1 MTKTKKLLS
10 VLLAVVLV
18 LSSFTIMGS
27 AAKTEY
33 QTVDNLTA
41 LGAYSPYGQVTRLST
56 EERTS
61 IVFDAL
67 DNLLPSLNINM
78 GEVFNVL
85 GLSVTIDLTSI
96 DRLCYS
102 FDTIKD
108 TFENTLASIAMAI
121 VDLGILESLET
132 GEWVTGMSRDGT
144 DQFTILSTILA
155 FLSDNTTL
163 VGKVFTDG
171 LDLGLVS
178 LGDMSAIED
187 IIMDLPGMI
196 KGLIFPMLE
205 RWDDT
210 LAEIQDLDTWGT
222 GDGHV
227 VETLNWFLPSLLT
240 NDMSHTT
247 VKYDANG
254 NMTSEHTKM
263 PIITTAPSTTTVQTD
278 TAAPRFKYVVTG
290 TTPGST
296 MTIYHIVDTAEE
308 KALAKDN
315 DDTNDQAAYTYIK
328 QDGFYTLEEEVEG
341 SGVYVWKAYE
351 TDESGNFVLDENGEK
366 KYTSTLKWYNDNSPL
381 LPSVADALNAGT
393 LSMNLSDTN
402 ISAGDLLYDFIPY
415 IFDEM
420 APVVLNGSVKKI
432 LGGLFGAKYTYVGL
446 VGEEATEDDAT
457 AIAALPDA
465 GNVFF
470 TQEQGEYLWEW
481 SDYAVIN
488 GNHYYRFEDQI
499 YSCDLSNTNE
509 YFDIINWEY
518 EITGDFLDEFI
529 PADDSSADSRILL
542 NFNKFLYKLVNEA
555 FTDEFIA
562 EIETKYG
569 ALSNDDNSN
578 FIPNVKKVA
587 QTFIQ
592 HSPEDIF
599 GSDYTEND
607 RCYYNLLISEDNDTV
622 LTGIAAQLVDMIMP
636 SMTLPSAS
644 DILASNAKVGA
655 ILAAV
660 IREFAAKII
669 PEYNYDALIYT
680 DYGTSSSDKVKT
692 FVDPEAAGLITS
704 GSTASGYWFDVILT
718 IGLDAGYEYIRAFAD
733 IGEDSS
739 EVQTGV
745 VNQGYMHAGGT
756 YAAGTTQATLNAQWE
771 ALLDYIIDWALTTSV
786 EWGWRIGNLVDTASL
801 GLTVDLA
808 TVQDPFVKLSKILL
822 DETYGILPFLNE
834 ILTIECVE
842 ADNKVEQFLRYDL
855 ILGIVDLEWD
865 GLVETLALNGT
876 NKYFRTGNILQQLA
890 TLLKNL
896 INGLFGYVGR
906 NGSTRF
912 EFIPSVVTDFD
923 SLANQDNIVT
933 FVKNLVGVLYRAMVT
948 NGLAATIFPFLN
960 FLLGWKTDPQT
971 MAAPQ
976 MWTAFR
982 DSNDYAFQYNI
993 SAGGAIDSENTVIK
1007 ILNSS
1012 AGMLETHR
1020 DSTITDH
1027 AYDIN
1032 IRSITSDATVNT
1044 LTFSIDG
1051 VTPSASNP
1059 VVIAPY
1065 EQANINIGGTFNA
1078 DEAVTMVVEYDYVGK
1093 DGNPVGGTQ
1102 YTSITFLVSNLY
1114 EDSNLS
1120 TCQTDDHDDDYT
1132 GLTDV
1137 KGYVFTEDVFSTAL
1151 NYTAEIHY
1159 VSASLSNPDKSFAS
1173 CQPEGYSAGDSCT
1186 AASAGA
1192 VPTGTAANYFAQY
1205 TGQAGGWTGTLSKDG
1220 TSSTTAYLYYALDG
1234 TERDDEATI
1243 AAKEE
1248 SMPYGAYDM
1257 GEIGVKYGSDT
1268 KVIIVDFIH
1277 YNDFDIG
1284 DVWADFKDKGLT
1296 VNDIDTTDSAAVA
1309 AYNAYNTAL
1318 KKIAY
1323 LATYPMMTTSRST
1336 ANWEGVTAQGTSSN
1350 DYVTVIQPQIEGA
1363 IEALIGV
1370 DNEDGSHTDG
1380 AWDVLETYMA
1390 DAQGSAG
1397 ADSALPTYV
1406 QDLEDV
1412 LAADGWAI
1420 NPDLYETA
1428 ANNDEIDYTDY
1439 EFYEYF
1445 NYADR
1450 RTAARN
1456 LVRTYYAPEVMD
1468 TYYIQGSGIGEEE
1481 LDNVI
1486 AAEANTYKAAG
1497 ITASRME
1504 NDAAAIADS
1513 INARAAWVQPVN
1525 SELAI
1530 DDIIANLAYYKQF
1543 AVAHQENDDT
1553 LYFLNLEIQHVEA
1566 QGFVEA
1572 DYTEDTWAEYADALA
1587 HAKEIAASAAT
1598 DGVTEKNSQLFEA
1611 KWNLM
1616 VARKNLLEKADSVLT
1631 QNGAEIQALQS
1642 LADQAEVIFDT
1653 LGTYY
1658 GVKDGYD
1665 ADKAYATLI
1674 TALGYNYVG
1683 EDGNTWNLYAD
1694 SAYEYLDNDRPNRQS
1709 NLNKINA
1716 SADALQKAIDMF
1728 ECTIKLE
1735 ETDTGLAA
1743 VEQEIKYINGIT
1755 PGTIATVA
1763 DLLSHVKA
1771 TVDGASLVANASKAG
1786 AMGTGAYVDVMVD
1799 GITDPLAV
1807 YYVVIYG
1814 DVNGDGAIDTFDAME
1829 VDIREASHFA
1839 GAYAAA
1845 ADTNGDGAIGEVDY
1859 AAIIAASAAGAQI
1872 AQTK

>member
-27 AAKTEY
+27 AAKTAY
-33 QTVDNLTA
+33 KTVDELTA

-85 GLSVTIDLTSI
+85 GLSVTIDLTSV

-102 FDTIKD
+102 LDTIKD

-121 VDLGILESLET
+121 VNLGILESLET
-132 GEWVTGMSRDGT
+132 GKWTTGMTRDGT
-144 DQFTILSTILA
+144 AQYTILSTLLA

-163 VGKVFTDG
+163 VGKVFSDG

-187 IIMDLPGMI
+187 IIMDLPGMV

-210 LAEIQDLDTWGT
+210 LKEIKQLEEYGA
-222 GDGHV
+222 GDGYV
-227 VETLNWFLPSLLT
+227 EETLNWFLPTLLT

-263 PIITTAPSTTTVQTD
+263 PITTTAPSTTTVQTD
-278 TAAPRFKYVVTG
+278 DSTPRMVYHVNG
-290 TTPGST
+290 TTPGSV
-296 MTIYHIVDTAEE
+296 MTIYHLVDLAEE
-308 KALAKDN
+308 KALAKDTDEN
-315 DDTNDQAAYTYIK
+315 NNQAAYTYFKEK
-328 QDGFYTLEEEVEG
+328 QTYVLSEEAG
-341 SGVYVWKAYE
+341 NGVYVWRA
-351 TDESGNFVLDENGEK
+351 TDDWGNSWD
-366 KYTSTLKWYNDNSPL
+366 LKWYNDDSPL
-381 LPSVADALNAGT
+381 LPSVKTALENGS
-393 LSMNLSDTN
+393 LSLALSDSN
-402 ISAGDLLYDFIPY
+402 VSAGDLLYDFIPY
-415 IFDEM
+415 VFAEM
-420 APVVLNGSVKKI
+420 APVVLNGSMKKI
-432 LGGLFGAKYTYVGL
+432 LGGLFGAKYTYVGD
-446 VGEEATEDDAT
+446 VGSEEV
-457 AIAALPDA
+457 AALPDA
-465 GNVFF
+465 SNTFF
-470 TQEQGEYLWEW
+470 TEEQGEYIWEW
-481 SDYAVIN
+481 SNYAVIN

-499 YSCDLSNTNE
+499 FSCDVSNTNE
-509 YFDIINWEY
+509 YFDVINWDY
-518 EITGDFLDEFI
+518 KITDDFLNEFI
-529 PADDSSADSRILL
+529 PADDSSADTRILL
-542 NFNKFLYKLVNEA
+542 NLNNFLYKLVNEVLA
-555 FTDEFIA
+555 DEFIA
-562 EIETKYG
+562 KLNITSG
-569 ALSNDDNSN
+569 DNSN
-578 FIPNVKKVA
+578 LIPNIKNVA
-587 QTFIQ
+587 QTFIK

-599 GSDYTEND
+599 GSDYATNE
-607 RCYYNLLISEDNDTV
+607 RCYYNLLISDDNDTV

-636 SMTLPSAS
+636 SMTLPGAS

-669 PEYNYDALIYT
+669 PEYNYDALIYA
-680 DYGTSSSDKVKT
+680 DYGTTTADNVKT
-692 FVDPEAAGLITS
+692 FVDPEAKGLVTS

-739 EVQTGV
+739 EVQGGV
-745 VNQGYMHAGGT
+745 VNQGYKHAGGE
-756 YAAGTTQATLNAQWE
+756 YAAGTTQAALNAQWE
-771 ALLDYIIDWALTTSV
+771 AELDYIIDWALTTDK
-786 EWGWRIGNLVDTASL
+786 EWTWKMANLVDTSSFTVSL
-801 GLTVDLA
+801 STA
-808 TVQDPFVKLSKILL
+808 EDPFAKLDVILL
-822 DETYGILPFLNE
+822 DETVGLLPILNE
-834 ILTIECVE
+834 VLTINTT
-842 ADNKVEQFLRYDL
+842 DSTSKVEQFLRYDL
-855 ILGIVDLEWD
+855 ILGIVDLQWD
-865 GLVETLALNGT
+865 ELVNTLAFNGT
-876 NKYFRTGNILQQLA
+876 NNYFRTGNILQQLA
-890 TLLKNL
+890 TLLKKL
-896 INGLFGYVGR
+896 VNGIFGYVGR
-906 NGSTRF
+906 TGTTRF
-912 EFIPSVVTDFD
+912 ELIPSVITDFD

-933 FVKNLVGVLYRAMVT
+933 LVKNLVGVLNTAFVT
-948 NGLAATIFPFLN
+948 NKLWETIVPFLN
-960 FLLGWKTDPQT
+960 FFLGWKTDPQT
-971 MAAPQ
+971 MADPQ
-976 MWTAFR
+976 MWTQFR
-982 DSNDYAFQYNI
+982 DGNDYAFQYNI
-993 SAGGAIDSENTVIK
+993 SAGGAIDSENTIIK

-1012 AGMLETHR
+1012 AGMLETHT
-1020 DSTITDH
+1020 DSSITDH

-1044 LTFSIDG
+1044 LTFSING

-1065 EQANINIGGTFNA
+1065 QQASINIGGTYNK
-1078 DEAVTMVVEYDYVGK
+1078 DEAVTMVVEYDFVGK

-1102 YTSITFLVSNLY
+1102 YTSLTFLVSNLY

-1120 TCQTDDHDDDYT
+1120 TCQADDHNDDRT

-1159 VSASLSNPDKSFAS
+1159 VSDSTGNSDKAFSS
-1173 CQPEGYSAGDSCT
+1173 CQPEGYSAATSC
-1186 AASAGA
+1186 SAGSA
-1192 VPTGTAANYFAQY
+1192 GSVPTGTAATYFAQY
-1205 TGQAGGWTGTLSKDG
+1205 TGQAGGWADTLQESGT
-1220 TSSTTAYLYYALDG
+1220 TSTTAYLYYALDG
-1234 TERDDEATI
+1234 TARDDAATI

-1257 GEIGVKYGSDT
+1257 GELGVKYGSDT

-1284 DVWADFKDKGLT
+1284 DVWAEFKDKALT
-1296 VNDIDTTDSAAVA
+1296 VNDIDTTDASAVA

-1336 ANWEGVTAQGTSSN
+1336 ANWEGVTAQGTADN

-1363 IEALIGV
+1363 IEALIGK
-1370 DNEDGSHTDG
+1370 DNEDGTHVDG
-1380 AWDVLETYMA
+1380 AWDTLETYLA
-1390 DAQGSAG
+1390 NAQGSAG
-1397 ADSALPTYV
+1397 ADAALPTFV
-1406 QDLEDV
+1406 AELETS
-1412 LAADGWAI
+1412 LANDGWTM
-1420 NPDLYETA
+1420 NPSLVETA
-1428 ANNDEIDYTDY
+1428 KANDEIDYTDY

-1456 LVRTYYAPEVMD
+1456 LVATYYAPEVMD
-1468 TYYIQGSGIGEEE
+1468 TYYILGSGIGEAE
-1481 LDNVI
+1481 LNDVI
-1486 AAEANTYKAAG
+1486 AAEANEYIAAG
-1497 ITASRME
+1497 IEATKME
-1504 NDAAAIADS
+1504 NDAAAIAAS
-1513 INARAAWVQPVN
+1513 IEARDAWQQPTN
-1525 SELAI
+1525 SELKI

-1543 AVAHQENDDT
+1543 VLNKPENDDV
-1553 LYFLNLEIQHVEA
+1553 LVFLNKEIQHVEA

-1572 DYTEDTWAEYADALA
+1572 DYTAETWEVYADALA
-1587 HAKEIAASAAT
+1587 DAKAIAASAET

-1616 VARKNLLEKADSVLT
+1616 VARKNLLKKADSVLT
-1631 QNGAEIQALQS
+1631 LNGEEIQNLQA
-1642 LADQAEVIFDT
+1642 LADQANVIFDNI
-1653 LGTYY
+1653 GTYY
-1658 GVKDGYD
+1658 AVKEGEDVN
-1665 ADKAYATLI
+1665 KAYAALI
-1674 TALGYNYVG
+1674 TALGYEYVG

-1694 SAYEYLDNDRPNRQS
+1694 SALEYLNNDRPNRKS

-1716 SADALQKAIDMF
+1716 SADALKKAIDKF

-1735 ETDTGLAA
+1735 ETETGKAA
-1743 VEQEIKYINGIT
+1743 VDQEVKFINGIT
-1755 PGTIATVA
+1755 PGSIATVA
-1763 DLLSHVKA
+1763 DLLNHVKA
-1771 TVDGASLVANASKAG
+1771 SVEGANLVANASKAG
-1786 AMGTGAYVDVMVD
+1786 AMGTGAYVDVTVD
-1799 GITDPLAV
+1799 GIDGVLAV

-1829 VDIREASHFA
+1829 VDIKEAKDF
-1839 GAYAAA
+1839 GIAYRDA
-1845 ADTNGDGAIGEVDY
+1845 ADVTGDDQVGDADY
-1859 AAIIAASAAGAQI
+1859 AAIIAASAAGAPI

>member
-27 AAKTEY
+27 AAKTSY

-132 GEWVTGMSRDGT
+132 GKWTTGMTRDGT
-144 DQFTILSTILA
+144 AQYTILSTLLA

-178 LGDMSAIED
+178 LGDMSAVED
-187 IIMDLPGMI
+187 IIMDLPGLI
-196 KGLIFPMLE
+196 KGLVYPMLE

-210 LAEIQDLDTWGT
+210 VEEIKNLDTWGS
-222 GDGHV
+222 GNGNV
-227 VETLNWFLPSLLT
+227 VATLNWFLPSLLT

-247 VKYDANG
+247 IKYDVNG

-263 PIITTAPSTTTVQTD
+263 PITTTAPSTTTAQTSGS
-278 TAAPRFKYVVTG
+278 RCVYVVTG

-296 MTIYHIVDTAEE
+296 MTIYHIVDAAEA

-328 QDGFYTLEEEVEG
+328 QDGFFTLEEEVEG

-351 TDESGNFVLDENGEK
+351 TDKSGNFVLDENGEK
-366 KYTSTLKWYNDNSPL
+366 KYTSTLKWYNDESPL
-381 LPSVADALNAGT
+381 LPQLKTAIDNGEFT
-393 LSMNLSDTN
+393 LDLANDN
-402 ISAGDLLYDFIPY
+402 ISAGDLFYDAIP
-415 IFDEM
+415 IVFESM
-420 APVVLNGSVKKI
+420 APVVLNGSVKKL
-432 LGGLFGAKYTYVGL
+432 LGGLFGAKYNYVGL
-446 VGEEATEDDAT
+446 VGENAEADDEA

-465 GNVFF
+465 GNAFF
-470 TQEQGEYLWEW
+470 TQEQGDYVFEW

-499 YSCDLSNTNE
+499 YAADLSNTNE
-509 YFDIINWEY
+509 YFDIIDWEY
-518 EITGDFLDEFI
+518 NIDGDFLDEFV
-529 PADDSSADSRILL
+529 PANDDSASDRLLL
-542 NFNKFLYKLVNEA
+542 NFNKFLYKLVNTA
-555 FTDEFIA
+555 FTDEFVA

-569 ALSNDDNSN
+569 ALSNGDNSN

-592 HSPEDIF
+592 KAPEDIF
-599 GSDYTEND
+599 GSDYATNE

-636 SMTLPSAS
+636 SMTLPGAS

-669 PEYNYDALIYT
+669 PEYNYDALIYA
-680 DYGTSSSDKVKT
+680 DYGTTSADKVKT
-692 FVDPEAAGLITS
+692 FVDPEAKGLVTE

-733 IGEDSS
+733 IGEDST
-739 EVQTGV
+739 EVQGGV
-745 VNQGYMHAGGT
+745 INVGYKHAGGE
-756 YAAGTTQATLNAQWE
+756 YAANTTQAALNAQWE
-771 ALLDYIIDWALTTSV
+771 AELDYIIDWALTTDK
-786 EWGWRIGNLVDTASL
+786 EWTWKMANLVDVSS
-801 GLTVDLA
+801 LTVDLA
-808 TVQDPFVKLSKILL
+808 TAQDPFAKLDVILL
-822 DETYGILPFLNE
+822 DETVGLLPILNE
-834 ILTIECVE
+834 VLTINTT
-842 ADNKVEQFLRYDL
+842 DSTSKVEQFLRYDL

-865 GLVETLALNGT
+865 ELVDTLAFNGT
-876 NKYFRTGNILQQLA
+876 NKYFRSGNILQQLA
-890 TLLKNL
+890 TLLKKL
-896 INGLFGYVGR
+896 VNGIFGYVGR

-912 EFIPSVVTDFD
+912 EFIPSVITDFD
-923 SLANQDNIVT
+923 SLANQSNIVT
-933 FVKNLVGVLYRAMVT
+933 LVKNLVGVLYRAMIT
-948 NGLAATIFPFLN
+948 NGLADTVFPFLN
-960 FLLGWKTDPQT
+960 FFLGCKTDPQT
-971 MAAPQ
+971 MADPQ

-982 DSNDYAFQYNI
+982 DGNDYAFQYNI
-993 SAGGAIDSENTVIK
+993 SAGGAIDSANTVIK
-1007 ILNSS
+1007 ILNNS

-1032 IRSITSDATVNT
+1032 IRSITSDASVNT
-1044 LTFSIDG
+1044 LTFSING
-1051 VTPSASNP
+1051 VTPSASSP

-1065 EQANINIGGTFNA
+1065 QQASINIGGTFNA
-1078 DEAVTMVVEYDYVGK
+1078 DEAVTMVVEYDFVGK

-1102 YTSITFLVSNLY
+1102 YTSLTFLVSNLY

-1120 TCQTDDHDDDYT
+1120 TCQSDDHDKDYT

-1159 VSASLSNPDKSFAS
+1159 VKASTGNSDKSFAS
-1173 CQPEGYSAGDSCT
+1173 CQPEGYSAATSC
-1186 AASAGA
+1186 SAGSEGK
-1192 VPTGTAANYFAQY
+1192 VPQGTAATYFAQY
-1205 TGQAGGWTGTLSKDG
+1205 TGQAGGWADKLQESGT
-1220 TSSTTAYLYYALDG
+1220 TSTTAYLYYALDG
-1234 TERDDEATI
+1234 TTRDDAATI

-1284 DVWADFKDKGLT
+1284 DVWAEFKDKGLT
-1296 VNDIDTTDSAAVA
+1296 VNDIDTTDASAVA

-1350 DYVTVIQPQIEGA
+1350 DYVTVIQPQIEDA
-1363 IEALIGV
+1363 IDALIGV
-1370 DNEDGSHTDG
+1370 DNEDGTHVDG
-1380 AWDVLETYMA
+1380 AWDTLETYLA
-1390 DAQGSAG
+1390 NAQGSAG
-1397 ADSALPTYV
+1397 ADADLPTFV
-1406 QDLEDV
+1406 ADLETV
-1412 LAADGWAI
+1412 LANDGWAM
-1420 NPDLYETA
+1420 NPSLVETA
-1428 ANNDEIDYTDY
+1428 KANDEIDYTDY

-1456 LVRTYYAPEVMD
+1456 LVATYYAPEVMD
-1468 TYYIQGSGIGEEE
+1468 TYYILGSGIGEAE
-1481 LDNVI
+1481 LNDVI
-1486 AAEANTYKAAG
+1486 AAEANEYIAAG
-1497 ITASRME
+1497 IEATKME
-1504 NDAAAIADS
+1504 NDAAAVAAS
-1513 INARAAWVQPVN
+1513 IEARDAWKQPTT

-1530 DDIIANLAYYKQF
+1530 DDIVANLAYYEQF
-1543 AVAHQENDDT
+1543 ALNKPENDDV
-1553 LYFLNLEIQHVEA
+1553 LVFLNKEIQHVEA

-1572 DYTEDTWAEYADALA
+1572 DYTADTWEAYADALA
-1587 HAKEIAASAAT
+1587 DAKTIAAAAET
-1598 DGVTEKNSQLFEA
+1598 GNEKNSQLFEA

-1616 VARKNLLEKADSVLT
+1616 VARKNLLKKADSVLT
-1631 QNGAEIQALQS
+1631 LNGEEIQNLQA
-1642 LADQAEVIFDT
+1642 LADQANVIFDNI
-1653 LGTYY
+1653 GTYY
-1658 GVKDGYD
+1658 AVKEGEDVN
-1665 ADKAYATLI
+1665 KAYAALI
-1674 TALGYNYVG
+1674 TALGYEYVG

-1694 SAYEYLDNDRPNRQS
+1694 SALEYLNNDRPNRKS
-1709 NLNKINA
+1709 NLNNINA
-1716 SADALQKAIDMF
+1716 SADALKKAIDKF

-1735 ETDTGLAA
+1735 ETDSGKAA
-1743 VEQEIKYINGIT
+1743 VDQEVKYINGIT
-1755 PGTIATVA
+1755 PGSIATVA
-1763 DLLSHVKA
+1763 DLLNHVKA
-1771 TVDGASLVANASKAG
+1771 SVEGANLVANASKAG
-1786 AMGTGAYVDVMVD
+1786 AMGTGAYVDVTVD
-1799 GITDPLAV
+1799 GIDGVLAV

-1829 VDIREASHFA
+1829 VDIKEAKDF
-1839 GAYAAA
+1839 GIAYRDA
-1845 ADTNGDGAIGEVDY
+1845 ADVTGDDQIGDADY
-1859 AAIIAASAAGAQI
+1859 AAIIAASAAGAPI